1 MSFRDELKN
10 FLQGKERSDIE
21 VSEIRFT
28 PDGSAVFYL
37 QAVSHPPVR
46 CKMSVNSEKYG
57 SPVFYPMVRFNENH
71 SPWDTTVKDMT
82 NVFSSFPGIAGVA
95 HRTVN
100 TSLI

>member
-1 MSFRDELKN
+1 MNFRDELKN
-10 FLQGKERSDIE
+10 FLTGKERSDIE

-28 PDGSAVFYL
+28 SDGSAVFYL

-46 CKMSVNSEKYG
+46 CKMPIRGGNYE
-57 SPVFYPMVRFNENH
+57 SPVFYPMVRFNESH
-71 SPWDTTVKDMT
+71 SPWDTTIKDMT

-95 HRTVN
+95 NRTVN